1 MSWSSYLIEGQLRTR
16 SLKGKRN
23 FGRKV
28 LAKPKQAKQLATI
41 LVESL
46 DTRDDDTF
54 NHIIKA
60 EDSKPR
66 LATEC
71 EVGALLLGT
80 ILEDKEMANDQLYRS
95 RRTDAPVAVGGDFVS
110 SIISKRSKKGVCYY
124 IDHDPASHDVSRGS
138 APYTGTRT
146 KQRTFFPWLDVS

>member
-1 MSWSSYLIEGQLRTR
+1 
-16 SLKGKRN
+16 
-23 FGRKV
+23 
-28 LAKPKQAKQLATI
+28 

-54 NHIIKA
+54 NYIIKA

-71 EVGALLLGT
+71 EVGASLLGT
-80 ILEDKEMANDQLYRS
+80 IIEDKEMASDQQAMWLYRS

-110 SIISKRSKKGVCYY
+110 SIISK
-124 IDHDPASHDVSRGS
+124 A
-138 APYTGTRT
+138 
-146 KQRTFFPWLDVS
+146 